1 MQLQLDPNKKEVKAH
16 GTYGFPVNVS
26 REQLS
31 RYEKNSFLWHWH
43 REVELTLVLSGEICY
58 QLNETV
64 YHLKAGEGLFCNSN
78 TMHTGFPDAEG
89 NDCIYGS
96 LTFHPRFLCGYEG
109 SVLQTKYVEK
119 ITENPAI
126 PGLKLSPAFP
136 WQQEILR
143 QLSSIFRLSQKPPQN
158 YELLLQ
164 ISLLSIWNT
173 LWEHVDFQNVQS
185 PAATMR
191 HMDRL
196 RKILE
201 FIQQHYSEKI
211 TLEDIAAQ
219 ANICQSECCRF
230 FKKHMKESLFDY
242 LISCR
247 IEKSLPLL
255 RETDLPVTEIAGR
268 VGFSTSAYY
277 AKVFRKRM
285 HCTPTQYREA

>member
-1 MQLQLDPNKKEVKAH
+1 MQLQLDPNKQEVKAH

-43 REVELTLVLSGEICY
+43 REVELTLILSGEICY

-64 YHLKAGEGLFCNSN
+64 YHLKAGDGLFCNSN
-78 TMHTGFPDAEG
+78 TMHTGFPDADG
-89 NDCIYGS
+89 KDCIYAS
-96 LTFHPRFLCGYEG
+96 VTFHPRFLCGYEG

-119 ITENPAI
+119 ITENPSI
-126 PGLKLSPAFP
+126 PGLQLSPDSP
-136 WQQEILR
+136 WQKEILE
-143 QLSSIFRLSQKPPQN
+143 QLASIFRLSQNPPQN

-164 ISLLSIWNT
+164 IGLLSIWNT
-173 LWEHVDFQNVQS
+173 LWEHGDFQKIHS
-185 PAATMR
+185 PAATLR

-196 RKILE
+196 RNILE

-211 TLEDIAAQ
+211 TLQDIAAQ

-230 FKKHMKESLFDY
+230 FKKHMKESLFEY

-255 RETDLPVTEIAGR
+255 RETDLTVTEIAGR

-277 AKVFRKRM
+277 AKVFRERM
-285 HCTPTQYREA
+285 HCTPTRYREM

>member
-16 GTYGFPVNVS
+16 ETYGFPVNVS
-26 REQLS
+26 LEQLS

-43 REVELTLVLSGEICY
+43 REVELTLVLSGEMCY

-64 YHLKAGEGLFCNSN
+64 YHLSAGDGLFCNSN
-78 TMHTGFPDAEG
+78 TMHTGFPDARG
-89 NDCIYGS
+89 DDCSYIS
-96 LTFHPRFLCGYEG
+96 VTFHPRFLCGYEG

-126 PGLKLSPAFP
+126 PGLRLSPSSP
-136 WQQEILR
+136 WQLEILT
-143 QLSSIFRLSQKPPQN
+143 QLKNIFLLSRKPPQN

-164 ISLLSIWNT
+164 IDLLSIWNV
-173 LWEHVDFQNVQS
+173 LWEHGDFQNVQS
-185 PAATMR
+185 PASTLR

-201 FIQQHYSEKI
+201 YIQQHYSEKI

-219 ANICQSECCRF
+219 ASICQSECCRF

-242 LISCR
+242 LISFR

-277 AKVFRKRM
+277 AKVFRERM
-285 HCTPTQYREA
+285 RCTPTRYREM